1 MTTVVTVNAA
11 DNSSSVADEIVASV
25 IKSTK
30 VRKERVKKEKPVRT
44 VPAHMSKIEKIAAQL
59 PELDDVTQLIFDDA
73 NNLTTSN
80 LNALVAHINVVIRRR
95 GVSSC
100 CESTEK
106 PVVGQ
111 RVAIVSGDAKFI
123 GKQGTVVKVQR
134 IRCYVQLDSRDKE
147 DYFFISDVVAL
158 AASEDELNDALDLSS
173 DEEDEEET
181 TESVTSDGETEL
193 ADDLSTIADEEEVA
207 QEEVTDEAIAS

>member
-1 MTTVVTVNAA
+1 MTTTVTIVN
-11 DNSSSVADEIVASV
+11 DSSSVADEIVASV

-44 VPAHMSKIEKIAAQL
+44 VPAHMSKIDKIAAQL
-59 PELDDVTQLIFDDA
+59 PELDDATQLIFDDA
-73 NNLTTSN
+73 SELSTSS
-80 LNALVAHINVVIRRR
+80 LNALVAHLNVVIRRR

-100 CESTEK
+100 SESTEK

-111 RVAIVSGDAKFI
+111 RVSIVSGDAKFI
-123 GKQGTVVKVQR
+123 GKQGTVTKVQR

-158 AASEDELNDALDLSS
+158 AAIEDELNDALDLT
-173 DEEDEEET
+173 EEEET
-181 TESVTSDGETEL
+181 TDEETSTVTSDGESESEL
-193 ADDLSTIADEEEVA
+193 TDELSTIVDEEEVTT
-207 QEEVTDEAIAS
+207 EEVSDEAIAS